1 MTDFLKAAADARRL
15 LAGFKA
21 IDQVA
26 AAFEHVGSLQQATDE
41 AQTQLD
47 KLRAEIDTAKVRL
60 AQLQSDRA
68 QAQKSATSVLMQ
80 AEEAARA
87 QRDAASQEAAA
98 VVDAAHQQA
107 ADIVAQAEVERAKV
121 MDAAEAAHQM
131 VQTAQAETK
140 ALEARAEKA
149 RTYINKLKD

>member
-26 AAFEHVGSLQQATDE
+26 AAFENVGSLQQAMTE
-41 AQTQLD
+41 AQVALSE
-47 KLRAEIDTAKVRL
+47 LRAEVETTKAHR
-60 AQLQSDRA
+60 AQLHADRDH
-68 QAQKSATSVLMQ
+68 AQKAAQSVLMQ

-87 QRDAASQEAAA
+87 QREAASQEAAA
-98 VVDAAHQQA
+98 IVDAAHLQA
-107 ADIVAQAEVERAKV
+107 DDIVAQAEAERKKA
-121 MDAAEAAHQM
+121 MEAAEAALEQ
-131 VQTAQAETK
+131 VKAVQAETR

-149 RTYINKLKD
+149 RAYINKLKD